1 MFTAKDNPIYSTLG
15 EINPNAIV
23 FPEFNQAFLGLG
35 TNQNKTVAV
44 YDWNLVVAIC
54 VNSHDMKPTEAK
66 EFLFLNVVSQTNSDD
81 APIFLQQTNPM
92 QDIEQIFF
100 MSCQSFSALYV
111 KLYQTK
117 GNVLLIGI

>member
-1 MFTAKDNPIYSTLG
+1 MFKAKDNPIYSTLG
-15 EINPNAIV
+15 EVNPNAII

-35 TNQNKTVAV
+35 TNQTKTVAV

-54 VNSHDMKPTEAK
+54 VNAHDMKPTEAK

-100 MSCQSFSALYV
+100 M
-111 KLYQTK
+111 
-117 GNVLLIGI
+117 

>member
-100 MSCQSFSALYV
+100 M
-111 KLYQTK
+111 
-117 GNVLLIGI
+117 